1 MFDLSLVLST
11 LLCALVAGFLFAYAI
26 VVMPG
31 IKILDDKGFI
41 KAFQVTDGVI
51 QNNQPIFLFVWIGSA
66 VALLVC
72 LVTGFSVLEGL
83 DFWLLSFATIAYL
96 LGVQI
101 STIVIHLPLN
111 NRLQRYDVETMNGD
125 ELRQARLEFEPRWNR
140 SNQIRTVIA
149 SCVSLLLIV
158 VALRQ

>member
-31 IKILDDKGFI
+31 IKTLDDKDFI

-72 LVTGFSVLEGL
+72 FVKGFSVLEGL
-83 DFWLLSFATIAYL
+83 DFWLLSVATIAYL
-96 LGVQI
+96 LGVQV

-111 NRLQRYDVETMNGD
+111 NRLQTYDVETMNGD

-149 SCVSLLLIV
+149 SCVSLLLII